1 MFNASLNGFAVVDP
15 FDVESPVSC
24 GKLRI
29 LATYCVF
36 IFIGSV
42 LANTSLLWTLIYY
55 KDLRNSVNA
64 FMIALSSCNLLGS
77 LIEMPLVIV
86 SNFNCKWYFKKAGC
100 VFGAFIMYSIGCIS
114 IFLLTAISFERFYI
128 IYKPMSI
135 KSINQKLSLIIISAC
150 VFFGVLWALF
160 PVFGWSHYSL
170 EGAMTS
176 CSVEWNERSFNVVS
190 YNIAIFAFVYF
201 LPLIAIAYSNL
212 RLIFMTFRSNRLDL
226 DHSAM
231 RSLNQNLKKFKDP
244 KNITYGKKGIR
255 NMPKFANGS
264 DGNLDKKML
273 KKLKVER
280 ELTVSTLI
288 LIAGFMITWTPY
300 ALVSMYSAFIDHGK
314 MDPLTAT
321 IPSMFAKGSLIWSS
335 GIYIYTNKQVK
346 KKFKRLFMNIEEPT
360 SFSMIKSYSM
370 ENPQSKNESQIS
382 KVDT

>member
-212 RLIFMTFRSNRLDL
+212 RLIFM
-226 DHSAM
+226 
-231 RSLNQNLKKFKDP
+231 
-244 KNITYGKKGIR
+244 IR